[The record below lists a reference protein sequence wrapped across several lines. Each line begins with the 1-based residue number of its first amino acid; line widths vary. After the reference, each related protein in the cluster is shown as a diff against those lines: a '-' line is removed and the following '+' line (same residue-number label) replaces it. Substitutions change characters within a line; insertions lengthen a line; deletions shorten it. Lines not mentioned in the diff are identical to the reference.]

1 MSQERFPYGEA
12 ALLATLLWRRVTRQ
26 EVKVWNFEWKQHL
39 FSVKTKVLVTLVHAI
54 GRENL
59 AETWIKDLK
68 KESEDTV
75 VTMEDLWMMSKVDVE
90 KVVETSGVLVIT
102 APQNSLGCVLH
113 SQLARFPVYFL
124 TLGFLQWTIIATFNF
139 NGFHIMIIMIIL
151 PSLLSQCRVYAA
163 RCSLLLDDDILVIN
177 LLLFFFP
184 FFYQLSSFL
193 LKGDKWCR
201 CVSTS
206 TPSSPTTEQELDQHW
221 HHDEMW
227 TWQ

>member
-124 TLGFLQWTIIATFNF
+124 TLGFLQLTIIPTFNF

-163 RCSLLLDDDILVIN
+163 RCSLLLDDDILVTD
-177 LLLFFFP
+177 LLSFVFP
-184 FFYQLSSFL
+184 FFTSFL
-193 LKGDKWCR
+193 LFY
-201 CVSTS
+201 
-206 TPSSPTTEQELDQHW
+206 
-221 HHDEMW
+221 
-227 TWQ
+227 

>member
-68 KESEDTV
+68 KESEDTEKV
-75 VTMEDLWMMSKVDVE
+75 VKVEDLWMMSKVDVE

-113 SQLARFPVYFL
+113 SQLARLPVYFL
-124 TLGFLQWTIIATFNF
+124 TLGFLQWTIIPTFNF
-139 NGFHIMIIMIIL
+139 NGFHMMIIVIIL

-163 RCSLLLDDDILVIN
+163 RCSLLLDDDILVTH
-177 LLLFFFP
+177 LLLF
-184 FFYQLSSFL
+184 SSLFL
-193 LKGDKWCR
+193 
-201 CVSTS
+201 
-206 TPSSPTTEQELDQHW
+206 P
-221 HHDEMW
+221 
-227 TWQ
+227 